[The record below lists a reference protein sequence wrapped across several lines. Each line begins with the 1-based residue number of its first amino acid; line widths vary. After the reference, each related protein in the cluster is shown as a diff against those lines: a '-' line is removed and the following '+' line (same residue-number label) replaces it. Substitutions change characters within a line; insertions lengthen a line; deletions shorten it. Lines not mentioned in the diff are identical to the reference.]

1 MYQAFG
7 SLCSIM
13 IQTHNN
19 SMSALIGFG
28 KTTHDLKNRR
38 ASGWHLNLGRSPVPG
53 NCSERKMVGMWWGQ
67 CSSSPGAISSHTP
80 ASLSCS
86 VVKFELSKSWKLLWV
101 LVVLVFVPSFKAFFV
116 SCFVAMLCTITRDNG
131 NTCSVKAQEGRWVK
145 VLQKSFLPDCFQMC
159 RSPLSERIPAYQ
171 SAGSWRHHHGD
182 LHKGQRPRSTSPCSV
197 GVTPGLS
204 SLQHRRSSSGQG
216 WAGTDPSGLSQGV
229 SVPSHCTSLL
239 WVRAELVWLPCR
251 TQLKCWAQGLENEE
265 NKLKRRA
272 KLMFLLTAERP
283 CT

>member
-86 VVKFELSKSWKLLWV
+86 VVKFELSKSWRLLWV

-131 NTCSVKAQEGRWVK
+131 NTCSVKAQRREVGEGAAEELPSR
-145 VLQKSFLPDCFQMC
+145 LLPDVQVSSVRKDPSLPVC
-159 RSPLSERIPAYQ
+159 RQLETSSWWPSQGTEASFPFPLQCGCHSRALISPAQEELL
-171 SAGSWRHHHGD
+171 G
-182 LHKGQRPRSTSPCSV
+182 T
-197 GVTPGLS
+197 GLS
-204 SLQHRRSSSGQG
+204 RHWSIWPESGGLRAESLHISALGQG
-216 WAGTDPSGLSQGV
+216 
-229 SVPSHCTSLL
+229 
-239 WVRAELVWLPCR
+239 RAR
-251 TQLKCWAQGLENEE
+251 
-265 NKLKRRA
+265 
-272 KLMFLLTAERP
+272 LTALQDSAQVLSTGLGKWGEQ
-283 CT
+283 T